1 MKNLLF
7 ILFLIHSVTIGQ
19 IIPADVNTIVVKNV
33 TFTEICNAL
42 LDSGYTIERKDSE
55 LQTARTE
62 ARQYPK
68 YWNATYKVNVRVKDS
83 AAYISAT
90 FTAPPEGGLFKDEIV
105 TNQTT
110 KKGVTFKKGMW
121 GYIFLL
127 LNDFA
132 LGFKKEVSYIKK

>member
-1 MKNLLF
+1 MKYFLFLLF
-7 ILFLIHSVTIGQ
+7 LLPSITNGQ
-19 IIPADVNTIVVKNV
+19 NIPADANTIVVKNV

-42 LDSGYTIERKDSE
+42 LDSGYVIDKKDSE
-55 LQTARTE
+55 LQTVRTE

-105 TNQTT
+105 TNQTN
-110 KKGVTFKKGMW
+110 KKGATFKKGMW

-127 LNDFA
+127 INDFA
-132 LGFKKEVSYIKK
+132 LSFKKEVSYIKK